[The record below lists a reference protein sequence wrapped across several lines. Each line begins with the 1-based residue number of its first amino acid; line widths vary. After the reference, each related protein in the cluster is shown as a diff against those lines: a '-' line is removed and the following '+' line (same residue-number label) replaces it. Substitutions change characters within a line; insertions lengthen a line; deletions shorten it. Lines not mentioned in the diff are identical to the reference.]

1 MITKER
7 LVELLTTP
15 MAESRG
21 TLILEYVKMVRQ
33 SAELLNNAIENDKIL
48 IAGREAGKI
57 QETADI
63 IAALLDE
70 GR

>member
-1 MITKER
+1 MITKEL

-57 QETADI
+57 QEMADI

>member
-57 QETADI
+57 QEMADT

>member
-15 MAESRG
+15 VAESRG

-57 QETADI
+57 KEMADI

>member
-57 QETADI
+57 KEMADI

>member
-33 SAELLNNAIENDKIL
+33 SSELLNNAIENDNIL

-57 QETADI
+57 QEMADI

>member
-57 QETADI
+57 QEMADI

>member
-15 MAESRG
+15 MAESRS

-57 QETADI
+57 QEMADI

>member
-15 MAESRG
+15 TAESRG

-57 QETADI
+57 QEVADI

>member
-57 QETADI
+57 QEMADI
-63 IAALLDE
+63 IAAL
-70 GR
+70 

>member
-57 QETADI
+57 QEMADI

-70 GR
+70 GP

>member
-57 QETADI
+57 QEVADI

>member
-7 LVELLTTP
+7 RVELLTTP

-57 QETADI
+57 QEMADI

>member
-33 SAELLNNAIENDKIL
+33 SAELLNNAIENDKNL

-57 QETADI
+57 QEMADI

>member
-57 QETADI
+57 QEMADI
-63 IAALLDE
+63 IAAILDE